1 MACTTVYT
9 HISLLTSK
17 GLTQRGG
24 WRRRMKEKEV
34 RNEWS
39 QYGLRTVTEC
49 NWSHGDYKKTCSEFT
64 KIRVVEDETPK
75 EKGKGKAT

>member
-1 MACTTVYT
+1 
-9 HISLLTSK
+9 
-17 GLTQRGG
+17 
-24 WRRRMKEKEV
+24 MKEKEV